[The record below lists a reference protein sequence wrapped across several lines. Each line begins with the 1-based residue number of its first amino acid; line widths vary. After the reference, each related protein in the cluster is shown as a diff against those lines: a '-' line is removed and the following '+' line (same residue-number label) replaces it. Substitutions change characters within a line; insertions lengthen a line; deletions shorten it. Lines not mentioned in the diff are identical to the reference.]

1 MAGTDVM
8 GFSIAWRT
16 LHHVGL
22 LSCTCWFQHQAIRT
36 SVLPTWQ
43 AYKWNKVTP
52 IEPVQGSSVSI
63 LSWSYHL
70 FPLLFT
76 KGKQLLAKWV
86 SYTPINRLHVDQI
99 TSKLDHSFLV
109 FDCVFVSEV
118 GCIKVHTS
126 IVHHFCKLN
135 PVCVYICWSPGD
147 PDRGLLHRVPAL
159 LLWWR
164 RSNKHSWKRRH
175 LRFPGSTAVHQRGL
189 CTHLR

>member
-8 GFSIAWRT
+8 GFCIAWHT
-16 LHHVGL
+16 IHHVGL

-43 AYKWNKVTP
+43 AYEWNKVTP
-52 IEPVQGSSVSI
+52 IKHIQGPLCQFFHEAIFSLWCSLKANSSLQNESVTHS
-63 LSWSYHL
+63 LTVCMW
-70 FPLLFT
+70 T
-76 KGKQLLAKWV
+76 
-86 SYTPINRLHVDQI
+86 RLHPNWTIPSWCLTV
-99 TSKLDHSFLV
+99 FLS
-109 FDCVFVSEV
+109 VFV
-118 GCIKVHTS
+118 CIKVHTS

-135 PVCVYICWSPGD
+135 PVCVCICWSPGD

-164 RSNKHSWKRRH
+164 WSNKHSWKRRH